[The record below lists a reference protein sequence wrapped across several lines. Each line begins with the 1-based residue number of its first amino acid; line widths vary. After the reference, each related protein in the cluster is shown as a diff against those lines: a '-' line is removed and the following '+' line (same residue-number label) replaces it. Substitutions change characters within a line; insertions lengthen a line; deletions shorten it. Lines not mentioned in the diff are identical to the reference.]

1 MVTPS
6 VDEGLVLGREGGRL
20 RVLTPAGVVVAA
32 LRGKAKRGRDQVVAG
47 DRVTL
52 DRSEGG
58 DLVGIAEVAPRRNEL
73 ARGAPNQR
81 GRRAIAAN
89 LDQLFVLT
97 ATTDPEPLPE
107 LLDRLLVLAEADG
120 IPASVIVTK
129 VDLDPGVE
137 LRARMEQIGYPVH
150 AVSAVTGEGLD
161 AFFAKLHGGVSVV
174 TGPSGA
180 GKSTLLNA
188 LEPGLALL
196 TRTTSARIGRGRN
209 TTVAGVMVPLTG
221 GGFLVDTP
229 GISEAGLWGLD
240 PDGLIHCFPDLC
252 PHASEC
258 RFSTCRHLVEPG
270 CAVRIASEE
279 GGVLPERYAHYRLFR
294 EELEGLPEAWE

>member
-1 MVTPS
+1 MVTVS
-6 VDEGLVLGREGGRL
+6 ADEGLVLGRAGGRL
-20 RVLTPAGVVVAA
+20 RVLTPAGEVLAA
-32 LRGKAKRGRDQVVAG
+32 LRGKAKRGRDQAVAG

-58 DLVGIAEVAPRRNEL
+58 DLVGIAAVAPRRNEL

-107 LLDRLLVLAEADG
+107 LLDRLLALAEADG

-129 VDLDPGVE
+129 IDLDPGTAIRE
-137 LRARMEQIGYPVH
+137 RMERIGYPVH
-150 AVSAVTGEGLD
+150 PVSAVTGEGLD
-161 AFFAKLHGGVSVV
+161 ALFAKLHGGVSVV

-240 PDGLIHCFPDLC
+240 PEGLIHCFPDLRA
-252 PHASEC
+252 HASEC
-258 RFSTCRHLVEPG
+258 KFSTCRHLVEPG

-279 GGVLPERYAHYRLFR
+279 GRVLPERYDHYRLFR
-294 EELEGLPEAWE
+294 EELESLPEAWE